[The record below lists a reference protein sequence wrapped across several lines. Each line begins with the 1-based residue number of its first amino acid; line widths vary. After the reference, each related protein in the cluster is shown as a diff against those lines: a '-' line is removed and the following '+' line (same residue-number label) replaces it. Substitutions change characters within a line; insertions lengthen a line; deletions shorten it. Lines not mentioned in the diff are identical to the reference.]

1 MSNNILKIY
10 LFLVLI
16 LLTGLSIFS
25 NNYDLTGY
33 AVGGE
38 RLIVS
43 LDIPSDQQKINPG
56 ESLLLEVVIREAG
69 GNIDQASVIDLEYS
83 IQNYK
88 EEIISSKRETGVIA
102 VKQSEVTSLLIPTNT
117 KPGVYTANVAVNYQG
132 NVYSGS
138 KTFEIVSVYQINDL
152 NIIVFIILAIL
163 VVIILL
169 ILIRRKKQRKLPEPP
184 KPLRRKRRK

>member
-117 KPGVYTANVAVNYQG
+117 KPGVYTANVKVNYKG
-132 NVYSGS
+132 NVYSGN
-138 KTFEIVSVYQINDL
+138 KTFEIVSSYKINDL
-152 NIIVFIILAIL
+152 NTIIFISLAA
-163 VVIILL
+163 VVIIILL
-169 ILIRRKKQRKLPEPP
+169 ILSKRKSRKLPEAP
-184 KPLRRKRRK
+184 KPSRKRRKR

>member
-83 IQNYK
+83 IKNYK

-117 KPGVYTANVAVNYQG
+117 KPGVYIANVAVNYQG

-138 KTFEIVSVYQINDL
+138 KT
-152 NIIVFIILAIL
+152 
-163 VVIILL
+163 
-169 ILIRRKKQRKLPEPP
+169 
-184 KPLRRKRRK
+184 